1 MKYVYEVQDSNGKV
15 TFKNVSTRKEAR
27 EYKGACDNTYDVVGK
42 SLGEVPPYKIVRF
55 EKVNP
60 KVIR

>member
-1 MKYVYEVQDSNGKV
+1 MKYVYEVQDSSGKV
-15 TFKNVSTRKEAR
+15 PYKDITTRKQAR
-27 EYKGACDNTYDVVGK
+27 ECKMACKETYELVGK

-60 KVIR
+60 TVVH